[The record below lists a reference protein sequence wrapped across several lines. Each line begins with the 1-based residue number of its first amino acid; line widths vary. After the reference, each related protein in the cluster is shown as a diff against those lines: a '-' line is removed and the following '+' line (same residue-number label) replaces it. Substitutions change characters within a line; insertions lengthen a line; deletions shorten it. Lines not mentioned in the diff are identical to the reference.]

1 MTTSIEIPDCSPAR
15 VLIVG
20 DVMLDRYWHGPSSR
34 ISPEAPVPVVNV
46 EATEERPG
54 GAANVALNVAALGA
68 QATLVGLVGD
78 DAAADTLIASLRDN
92 GITPSLQA
100 VPGHATICKLRV
112 LSQHQQLMRLDFE
125 TPFEPDEREGLVHR
139 YEQALKATDIVVL
152 SDYAKGTLGDTQ
164 DLIARARAAGVPVV
178 VDPKG
183 RDFSRYR
190 GAYLITPNGR
200 EFEAEAGVSDDTEML
215 IAAAQRLSADTD
227 IANVL
232 VTQGERG
239 MTLVPSASEALH
251 LPAHAHDVFDVTGAG
266 DTVVATLA
274 TLLAAGSPL
283 ASATAIAN
291 HAAGIAVTRVGATT
305 VTIPELR
312 EALGGSDAGRGITQA
327 EALAERL
334 AAARARGERV
344 VMTNGCF
351 DILHAGHVAYLEQAR
366 ALGDRLVVAVNDDAS
381 VARLKGSDR
390 PLNALEQR
398 MSVLAGLAAVDWV
411 IAFSEDTPA
420 ELVEHLTPDILVKGG
435 DYTPE
440 AVAGSD
446 AVMAR
451 GGDVVILDY
460 VDGQSTSDLIARIRH
475 PG

>member
-1 MTTSIEIPDCSPAR
+1 MTTNTEVPDCSQAR

-68 QATLVGLVGD
+68 QATLIGLVGD
-78 DAAADTLIASLRDN
+78 DAAAETLATQLRDQ
-92 GITPSLQA
+92 GITPHLQS
-100 VPGHATICKLRV
+100 VRGHATICKLRI

-125 TPFEPDEREGLVHR
+125 TPFGAGDRDGLGDRFER
-139 YEQALKATDIVVL
+139 ALAATDIVVV
-152 SDYAKGTLGDTQ
+152 SDYAKGTLGDPQ
-164 DLIARARAAGVPVV
+164 ALIARARTAGVPVI

-200 EFEAEAGVSDDTEML
+200 EFETEAGAFNGFDGLT
-215 IAAAQRLSADTD
+215 AAARELATQTGIDNL
-227 IANVL
+227 L
-232 VTQGERG
+232 VTQGEGG
-239 MTLVPSASEALH
+239 MTLVPAVGEALH
-251 LPAHAHDVFDVTGAG
+251 LPAHSHDVFDVTGAG

-274 TLLAAGSPL
+274 TLLAAGAPL
-283 ASATAIAN
+283 ATATAIAN

-305 VTIPELR
+305 VTLPELR
-312 EALGGSDAGRGITQA
+312 EAVGGGDAGRGVTEA
-327 EALAERL
+327 EALTERL
-334 AAARARGERV
+334 RAARARGERI

-366 ALGDRLVVAVNDDAS
+366 ALGDRLVVAINDDTS

-390 PLNALEQR
+390 PLNPLEQR

-411 IAFSEDTPA
+411 VAFTDDTPA
-420 ELVEHLTPDILVKGG
+420 DLIEQLAPDILVKGG
-435 DYTPE
+435 DYTPD
-440 AVAGSD
+440 AVAGAD
-446 AVMAR
+446 AVKAR

-460 VDGQSTSDLIARIRH
+460 VDGQSSSDLIARIRH